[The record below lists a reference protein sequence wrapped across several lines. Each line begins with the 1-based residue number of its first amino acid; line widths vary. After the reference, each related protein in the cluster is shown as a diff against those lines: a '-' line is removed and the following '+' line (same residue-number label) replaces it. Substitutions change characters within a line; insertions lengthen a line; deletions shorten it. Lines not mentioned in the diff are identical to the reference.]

1 MRSKRPKI
9 GSAPGSSRTRVFA
22 VRANQTYACQTFG
35 LGLWSSYAL
44 GRMTRRHLRP
54 SETHQRTFSNSR
66 YRSIVD
72 DVGVHFATSL
82 MPRVDNSPSQ
92 LGLGVDL
99 FADLLPSGLVAE
111 VADNDLRQLQSA
123 LDELQ

>member
-1 MRSKRPKI
+1 
-9 GSAPGSSRTRVFA
+9 
-22 VRANQTYACQTFG
+22 
-35 LGLWSSYAL
+35 
-44 GRMTRRHLRP
+44 MTRRHLRP

-66 YRSIVD
+66 CRSIVD
-72 DVGVHFATSL
+72 DVGVHFATSS

-92 LGLGVDL
+92 LRLGVDL